1 MIDGGDKPSGR
12 HLLIAGTGRAGTSFL
27 VRWLSEL
34 GMDTQLSR
42 DGDAAAWD
50 ENANAGLET
59 VPLDNS
65 EHGLPYVIKFPWLYQ
80 CIDHVLATGRPGID
94 AVIVPVR
101 DLMDAAASRTIV
113 ELQAMHE
120 QMPWINQM
128 DQSWEVWGK
137 TPGGIA
143 YSLNPIDQGRILA
156 VGFHHLVQRLIE
168 AEIPVVFLAYPRL
181 VEDWRH
187 PFDRLR
193 PFLPATVDEATA
205 ELAHRRLSD
214 PDKKRVETELV
225 GPRRNAPIIQYPD
238 YAQLDFAAM
247 RRELQR
253 ASKSV
258 AAAEETKLALQRAEA
273 LRDAAWSETNQ
284 WREALNGANM
294 RASAA
299 EWEAYG
305 HRVAAEKATE
315 EAATALRLAASAA
328 EEATAAR
335 DREANADERAAN
347 ANERAANANEQT
359 VKANEQTAS
368 ARQEALALREE
379 VHSLRQEI
387 EHTQREAEQIRA
399 ALAVAQ
405 AESVKFK
412 GEIAALCNSRS
423 WRLTRP
429 YRDAHLML
437 NRLLRRGR

>member
-1 MIDGGDKPSGR
+1 MIDSGNRPMGG

-59 VPLDNS
+59 VPLDDGKH
-65 EHGLPYVIKFPWLYQ
+65 ELPYVIKFPWLYQ
-80 CIDHVLATGRPGID
+80 CIDYILANGHPRID

-101 DLMDAAASRTIV
+101 DLVDAAASRTIV

-120 QMPWINQM
+120 QMPWIDRM

-143 YSLNPIDQGRILA
+143 YSLNPVDQGRILA
-156 VGFHHLVQRLIE
+156 VGFHHLVQRLVQ
-168 AEIPVVFLAYPRL
+168 AEIPVVFLIYPRL

-187 PFDRLR
+187 LFDRLR
-193 PFLPATVDEATA
+193 PFLPKTVDEATA

-214 PDKKRVETELV
+214 PNKKRVETELV
-225 GPRRNAPIIQYPD
+225 GPQRFGPIIQYPP
-238 YAQLDFAAM
+238 YAQLDFAAV
-247 RRELQR
+247 RRELLR

-258 AAAEETKLALQRAEA
+258 AAAVEATAAQQQAEA
-273 LRDAAWSETNQ
+273 LRDAALREANL

-294 RASAA
+294 RASTA

-315 EAATALRLAASAA
+315 EAAAALRLAASAV
-328 EEATAAR
+328 EEATEARRQAADANER
-335 DREANADERAAN
+335 TANADEQRASAN
-347 ANERAANANEQT
+347 DQA
-359 VKANEQTAS
+359 AS
-368 ARQEALALREE
+368 ARQEAYAFRQEADA
-379 VHSLRQEI
+379 LRQEI
-387 EHTQREAEQIRA
+387 DNMQREAEQLRGV
-399 ALAVAQ
+399 LTVAQ
-405 AESVKFK
+405 TESTRLK

-429 YRDAHLML
+429 YRAAHLML
-437 NRLLRRGR
+437 NRLLRGRR